1 MNIRKSEKVK
11 FSLGYGII
19 IALVNYLG
27 FLLPGTGNV
36 PVDPSMEWEAWFAF
50 MDRNSLLI
58 DSLTV
63 AVFMIPAL
71 ICVIYMICSED
82 KLARR
87 MIDLPLAYSI
97 IGSMGWVLS
106 FFLESG
112 TLLVVKIRYSV
123 KISSIIF
130 TSFMYILQEGL
141 FIFALAFLILDS
153 IHRRFFLPRYFP
165 EGKLGRISGTRN
177 PSINFLSVI
186 FYISVGF
193 FPVFFL
199 TSTLVNIISTYG
211 ITLDHAVYIL
221 IAFIVVFGIILL
233 IIFTGTI
240 SAPLRKLKAA
250 AMEVEKG
257 NYDAHCNVVSNDTF
271 GDLADTFN
279 DMIVSLKEKSRKIVA
294 IQDSVIRGMAV
305 MVESRDNSTGGHINR
320 TSDCVKVF
328 VEKLRG
334 TESYGGLSESFC
346 RNMIKAAP
354 MHDLGK
360 IAVDDAVLRKP
371 GKFTDEEYAIMK
383 LHSSEGARI
392 VENVLKEV
400 DDEEFKRIAVNVAHY
415 HHEKWDGSGY
425 PTGISGEAI
434 PLEARIMAF
443 ADVFDALV
451 SRRCYKDSF
460 SFDKAFSIIEESS
473 GSHFDPEL
481 EKIFREC
488 RNDLQNL
495 YSRY

>member
-1 MNIRKSEKVK
+1 MDITKREKAK
-11 FSLGYGII
+11 FSLCYGII
-19 IALVNYLG
+19 IALINYLG

-36 PVDPSMEWEAWFAF
+36 PIDTTDDWNVWLSF
-50 MDRNSLLI
+50 MDENTLLINSL
-58 DSLTV
+58 T
-63 AVFMIPAL
+63 AVVFFVPAL
-71 ICVIYMICSED
+71 ICVLYIKCDEK

-87 MIDLPLAYSI
+87 MINLPLAYSI
-97 IGSMGWVLS
+97 FGSLGWILS
-106 FFLESG
+106 FFLEAG
-112 TLLVVKIRYSV
+112 TLLVVRIRFSV
-123 KISSIIF
+123 NVFSIAF
-130 TSFMYILQEGL
+130 TSFMYIFQEGL
-141 FIFALAFLILDS
+141 FIFALAFLVLDS
-153 IHRRFFLPRYFP
+153 IHRRFFLPKYFP
-165 EGKLGRISGTRN
+165 EGKLGKISGTKN

-186 FYISVGF
+186 FYISIGF

-199 TSTLVNIISTYG
+199 TSTLVNVISAYG
-211 ITLDHAVYIL
+211 VTVDNAVFIL
-221 IAFIVVFGIILL
+221 IGFIVVFGIILL
-233 IIFTGTI
+233 VIFTGTI

-257 NYDAHCNVVSNDTF
+257 NYEAHCNVVSNDTF

-279 DMIVSLKEKSRKIVA
+279 DMIVSLNQKSQKIVA

-328 VEKLRG
+328 VEKLRR
-334 TESYGGLSESFC
+334 TEAYSGLSESFC
-346 RNMIKAAP
+346 RNVIKAAP

-383 LHSSEGARI
+383 CHSSEGARI
-392 VENVLKEV
+392 VENVLNEV
-400 DDEEFKRIAVNVAHY
+400 DDEEFKKIAINVAHY
-415 HHEKWDGSGY
+415 HHEKWNGSGY
-425 PTGISGEAI
+425 PAGLSGESI

-451 SRRCYKDSF
+451 SKRCYKDSF
-460 SFDKAFSIIEESS
+460 TFDKAFSIMEESF

-481 EKIFREC
+481 GKIFLEC
-488 RNDLQNL
+488 RADLQEL
-495 YSRY
+495 YSKY